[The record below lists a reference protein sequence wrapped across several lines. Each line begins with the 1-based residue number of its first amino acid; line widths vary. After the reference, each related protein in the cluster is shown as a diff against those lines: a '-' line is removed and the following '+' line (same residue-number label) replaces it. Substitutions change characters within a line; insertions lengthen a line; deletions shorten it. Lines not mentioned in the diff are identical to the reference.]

1 MSPTAISELEKPW
14 QTDRVMQV
22 RTGKAKPVFG
32 RAMESAIFK
41 TIREGPV
48 SVSELGCE
56 GDEHVY
62 EFHGG
67 VDKALHQYCTR
78 HYKVWQD
85 ELPDSSNLFRVGG
98 FGENI
103 VARMANERNTC
114 IGDIVRIGAR
124 VVAQVSLPRQ
134 PCYKLNHR
142 FQEQNMSRFTQER
155 FRTGWFYRV
164 LEEGFI
170 QAGDEIVLVERPN
183 PDWTIARVQHYLYIE
198 KDNFEVMKQLVEIKG
213 LGNESRNI
221 FINRLNKK
229 FENQEIRLLGDGS
242 MAVDT
247 WADYRLVQKT
257 RETANVVA
265 LVLQAVEPRESP
277 EELQPGTHIR
287 LKLGGRLVRAYSVVS
302 GNQNRFTLGVALDRE
317 TSRGGSLYIHD
328 TLRDGDVITASRFAD
343 TFPLSKEA
351 DRHILIAGGIGI
363 TGLLASAKN
372 LQENGEAYHLHYAV
386 RDPDDVAF
394 ESFLEQLNPNVTVY
408 SKKLGNPLDVSK
420 FMQQADTNTHIYC
433 CAGERLR
440 TAVSEAANKL
450 GLPEAS
456 IHFESFQVDSTGD
469 PFVAELEGSGKEVEV
484 PGGESLLDTLRAA
497 GFDIPSTCEAGNCG
511 TCRVGVRSGKVDHRG
526 TGLIGNEKDTAMLS
540 CVSRGVGR
548 VVLDL

>member
-1 MSPTAISELEKPW
+1 MSPTFDVSELEKPW

-32 RAMESAIFK
+32 RPIESAIFK

-48 SVSELGCE
+48 PVSKLGCE

-78 HYKVWQD
+78 HYKVWKN
-85 ELPDSSNLFRVGG
+85 ELPDSSHLFRVGG

-103 VARMANERNTC
+103 VARNANERNTC
-114 IGDIVRIGAR
+114 IGDIVRIGSK
-124 VVAQVSLPRQ
+124 VIAQVSLPRQ

-142 FQEQNMSRFTQER
+142 FQEQNMSRYTQER

-164 LEEGFI
+164 LQEGSI
-170 QAGDEIVLVERPN
+170 QAGDEIVLLERPN

-198 KDNFEVMKQLVEIKG
+198 KDNFEVMKQVVEIKG

-221 FINRLNKK
+221 FINRLNKNGHLA
-229 FENQEIRLLGDGS
+229 E
-242 MAVDT
+242 
-247 WADYRLVQKT
+247 YRLVQKT
-257 RETANVVA
+257 RETSNVVS

-277 EELQPGTHIR
+277 EGVQPGTHIR
-287 LKLGGRLVRAYSVVS
+287 LKLGGKLIRAYSVVS
-302 GNQNRFTLGVALDRE
+302 GNQNRFMLGVSLDRE

-328 TLRDGDVITASRFAD
+328 TLRDGDVITVSKFAD

-351 DRHILIAGGIGI
+351 DRHVLIAGGIGI

-372 LQENGEAYHLHYAV
+372 LQERGQAYHLHYAV
-386 RDPDDVAF
+386 RDPEEVAF
-394 ESFLEQLNPNVTVY
+394 ESYLEQLKPNVTVY

-420 FMQQADTNTHIYC
+420 VMQQADTNTHIYC

-440 TAVSEAANKL
+440 AAVSEVAKEL

-456 IHFESFQVDSTGD
+456 VHFESFQVDSTGD
-469 PFVAELEGSGKEVEV
+469 PFVAELAESGKDVEV

-511 TCRVGVRSGKVDHRG
+511 TCRVGVRSGKIDHRG
-526 TGLIGNEKDTAMLS
+526 TGLVGNEKDTAMLS
-540 CVSRGVGR
+540 CVSRGIGR
-548 VVLDL
+548 IVLDL

>member
-1 MSPTAISELEKPW
+1 MS
-14 QTDRVMQV
+14 Q
-22 RTGKAKPVFG
+22 
-32 RAMESAIFK
+32 
-41 TIREGPV
+41 
-48 SVSELGCE
+48 LGCE

-85 ELPDSSNLFRVGG
+85 ELPDSSHLFRVGG

-142 FQEQNMSRFTQER
+142 FQEQSMSRFTQER

-213 LGNESRNI
+213 LGSESRNI

-242 MAVDT
+242 MAVDM
-247 WADYRLVQKT
+247 WAEYRLVQKT

-265 LVLQAVEPRESP
+265 LVLHAVEPRESP

-372 LQENGEAYHLHYAV
+372 LQEKGEAYHLHYAV

-394 ESFLEQLNPNVTVY
+394 ESFLDQLGPNVTVY
-408 SKKLGNPLDVSK
+408 SRKLGNPLDVSK
-420 FMQQADTNTHIYC
+420 VMQQADTNTHIYC

-440 TAVSEAANKL
+440 TAVSEAAKEL

-511 TCRVGVRSGKVDHRG
+511 TCRVGVRSGKIDHRG